1 MFGIGGG
8 GFNIGSLVS
17 TAALAGAT
25 GGTSVALQAALSTV
39 MQTVGSQIL
48 QQVGQQLGLPQSV
61 IDLAQAAFAGAT
73 GNPAGVASNLHE
85 ATQGVSD
92 LFGATPYQAGEF
104 HRASEDFVQKM
115 SNMIIDGMKNENEKA
130 ASAGGVGNANGQSF
144 LVRLGI
150 ALGSVLDQKMD
161 RMMAISREIA
171 GLGKID
177 QNNQSKLAGLTGEMQ
192 GIGQEYG
199 LVSNALNNTQKAI
212 GEGNKTLAS
221 KNG

>member
-8 GFNIGSLVS
+8 GFNIGSLIS
-17 TAALAGAT
+17 TAALAVAT
-25 GGTSVALQAALSTV
+25 GGTSLALQTALSTV
-39 MQTVGSQIL
+39 MQTIGNQIL

-61 IDLAQAAFAGAT
+61 IDLAQGAFAGAT
-73 GNPAGVASNLHE
+73 GNPVGAASNLQE

-104 HRASEDFVQKM
+104 HRATEDFTQQM
-115 SNMIIDGMKNENEKA
+115 TRMIVDGMKNDNERA
-130 ASAGGVGNANGQSF
+130 ASAGGGANANGQSF

-150 ALGSVLDQKMD
+150 ALGSVLDKKMD
-161 RMMAISREIA
+161 RMMEISREIA

-177 QNNQSKLAGLTGEMQ
+177 ENNQSKLASLTGEMQ

>member
-17 TAALAGAT
+17 TAALAVAT
-25 GGTSVALQAALSTV
+25 GGTSVALQAA
-39 MQTVGSQIL
+39 
-48 QQVGQQLGLPQSV
+48 P
-61 IDLAQAAFAGAT
+61 QAAFAGAT
-73 GNPAGVASNLHE
+73 GNPAGVASNLQE
-85 ATQGVSD
+85 ATQGVAD

>member
-8 GFNIGSLVS
+8 GFNIGSLIS
-17 TAALAGAT
+17 TAALAVAT
-25 GGTSVALQAALSTV
+25 GGTSLALQTALSTV
-39 MQTVGSQIL
+39 MQTVGNQIL

-73 GNPAGVASNLHE
+73 GNPAGVASNLQE
-85 ATQGVSD
+85 ASQGLTD

-104 HRASEDFVQKM
+104 TRAAEDFSQQM
-115 SNMIIDGMKNENEKA
+115 TRMIVDGMKSENEKA
-130 ASAGGVGNANGQSF
+130 ASAGGGANANGQSF

-150 ALGSVLDQKMD
+150 ALGSVLDKKMD
-161 RMMAISREIA
+161 RMMEISNEIA

-177 QNNQSKLAGLTGEMQ
+177 EKNQSKLASLTGEMQ
-192 GIGQEYG
+192 GVGQEYG

>member
-8 GFNIGSLVS
+8 GFNMGSLIS
-17 TAALAGAT
+17 TAALAVAT
-25 GGTSVALQAALSTV
+25 GGTSLALQTALSTV
-39 MQTVGSQIL
+39 MQTVGNQIL

-61 IDLAQAAFAGAT
+61 IDLAQGAFAGAT
-73 GNPAGVASNLHE
+73 GNPVGAASNLQE

-104 HRASEDFVQKM
+104 HRSAEDFTQQM
-115 SNMIIDGMKNENEKA
+115 TRMIVDGMKNDNERA
-130 ASAGGVGNANGQSF
+130 ASAGGGANANGQSF

-150 ALGSVLDQKMD
+150 ALGSVLDKKMD
-161 RMMAISREIA
+161 RMMEISREIA

-177 QNNQSKLAGLTGEMQ
+177 ENNQSKLASLTGEMQ